1 MTEIV
6 VQKYGGSSVATIDKI
21 KKVALKIKKRVEN
34 KEKIVVVVSAMGK
47 TTNELI
53 KLAEKIS
60 VTPEPRELD
69 MILSTGEQVSAA
81 LLSMALNSID
91 VKAISYNAFQLQIY
105 TTNIHASAKILDIN
119 EEKIFKSFD
128 NYDVIVVTGFQGIDE
143 MGNITTLGRG
153 GSDTSAVAF
162 AAKTGAKC
170 EIYSDFPGIF
180 TCDPR
185 MNEFAKKL
193 DYITFDEMLELS
205 ALGANVLHSRA
216 VEIAKK
222 YSLEMYCA
230 STFSEERGTFIVDN
244 LPEWLE
250 QPVVTGVTMDNNQ
263 TKITIYNIPNKTGIF
278 SRIFDSLAKHRI
290 NVDMISIV
298 YDEKV
303 AHLTFSVISAN
314 REKIRNIIT
323 DELKSENSLE
333 FNFDENVS
341 KISAVGV
348 GMKSSSGVAARFFSA
363 LDKKGIKIL
372 ATTTSEIKISALVS
386 KENSGA
392 ALKELIDEFNL

>member
-1 MTEIV
+1 MKNII
-6 VQKYGGSSVATIDKI
+6 VQKYGGSSVATIEKI
-21 KKVALKIKKRVEN
+21 KKVSEKIRKRVEKN
-34 KEKIVVVVSAMGK
+34 EKIVVVVSAMGK

-53 KLAEKIS
+53 SLSKQICNE
-60 VTPEPRELD
+60 PEPRELD

-81 LLSMALNSID
+81 LLSMAINCNDI
-91 VKAISYNAFQLQIY
+91 KAISYNAFQLQIY
-105 TTNIHASAKILDIN
+105 TTNIHSSAKILDIN
-119 EEKIFKSFD
+119 SDKIHKALNS
-128 NYDVIVVTGFQGIDE
+128 YDVVVVTGFQGIDE

-153 GSDTSAVAF
+153 GSDTSAVAL
-162 AAKTGAKC
+162 AAKLGAKC
-170 EIYSDFPGIF
+170 EIYSDFPGIY

-185 MNEFAKKL
+185 FHKDAKKL
-193 DYITFDEMLELS
+193 DYITYDEMLELS

-222 YSLEMYCA
+222 YSLELYCA
-230 STFSEERGTFIVDN
+230 STFSEEGGTFIVEN

-263 TKITIYNIPNKTGIF
+263 TKITIYNVPNKSGIF
-278 SRIFDSLAKHRI
+278 ARIYDSLAKKRI

-303 AHLTFSVISAN
+303 AHLTFSVISGN
-314 REKIRNIIT
+314 REKIKSIIKE
-323 DELKSENSLE
+323 ELKSEKNLE
-333 FNFDENVS
+333 FNFDSNVS

-348 GMKSSSGVAARFFSA
+348 GMKSSSGVASRFFSA

-372 ATTTSEIKISALVS
+372 ATTTSEIKMSALVS
-386 KENSGA
+386 KENSGT
-392 ALKELIDEFNL
+392 ALKELIDEFDL